1 MEPFNPEAP
10 EKGARVW
17 LTQSELERFLDCAP
31 HERAKISLS
40 LCACGLRA
48 SEVVNLTNEM
58 RFKDDRGWM
67 VGITGKGNKYRE
79 VPIPKELS
87 LVDLTCRVNQR
98 TLGKWSKAAAEN
110 YYWLYL
116 AHSNSQPSYQHHDIY
131 HISPHDLRRT
141 WGTLLLQ
148 AGVEPTIVMAW
159 GGWESWEVFRQHYL
173 DVANPEWQA
182 KEREKVAWL

>member
-1 MEPFNPEAP
+1 VEPFDPENP

-17 LTQSELERFLDCAP
+17 LTQSELATFTECAP
-31 HERAKISLS
+31 HDKAKIAIS
-40 LCACGLRA
+40 LCSCGLRV
-48 SEVVNLTNEM
+48 SEAVKITNKD

-67 VGITGKGNKYRE
+67 LGVIGKGNKYRE
-79 VPIPKELS
+79 VPIPDSLS
-87 LVDLTCRVNQR
+87 MVDLELGISDRTVRRWVNE
-98 TLGKWSKAAAEN
+98 TAEK

-116 AHSNSQPSYQHHDIY
+116 AHSNSQPSYKSHDIY

-148 AGVEPTIVMAW
+148 AGVEPVIVMAW